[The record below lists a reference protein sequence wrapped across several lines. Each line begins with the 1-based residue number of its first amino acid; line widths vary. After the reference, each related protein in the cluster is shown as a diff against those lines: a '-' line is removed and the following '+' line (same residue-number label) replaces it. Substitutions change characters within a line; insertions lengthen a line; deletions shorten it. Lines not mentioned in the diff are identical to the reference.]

1 MKQVNISQQRKDLDY
16 TDSQK
21 KVLELEKKYM
31 TRLKEIFTGINF
43 NNNMKNC
50 IDLTKNII
58 IQESSM
64 GTWGKTNPI
73 EIAFERMIHF
83 TIYQEFGEEIIGPY
97 PSPITSDIGVILND
111 AILNIDAK
119 SNSFTS
125 NKGDLLQ
132 LQLKNNQLSF
142 KTKPFGGNIWEFKSY
157 QSPYFEDKPNL
168 TFFLN
173 LAYAQNEKGSTKGF
187 DLLDIN
193 QKNKYGIK
201 DMTLVSVPNAEI
213 SKLFDFNLAYG
224 FKSYDS
230 IGDILFNFKEQDE
243 KNIILSDNKMK
254 IDSLIKDKF
263 PELYK
268 EKKDLVL
275 EHELV
280 QMTTP
285 KAVFVTKNNDK
296 YKFKKLGKSNGYT
309 IDFCKVEPSTARIKF
324 DVLENRFDH
333 NKDPWKGFEAFD
345 IR

>member
-1 MKQVNISQQRKDLDY
+1 
-16 TDSQK
+16 
-21 KVLELEKKYM
+21 YM

-83 TIYQEFGEEIIGPY
+83 TIYQEFREEIIGPF

-125 NKGDLLQ
+125 NAGDLLQ
-132 LQLKNNQLSF
+132 LQLNNNQLSF

-173 LAYAQNEKGSTKGF
+173 LAYTQNEKGSTKGF
-187 DLLDIN
+187 DLIDIN

-213 SKLFDFNLAYG
+213 SDLFDFNLAYG
-224 FKSYDS
+224 FKSYNT

-243 KNIILSDNKMK
+243 KNIILSDNKIK

-285 KAVFVTKNNDK
+285 KAVF
-296 YKFKKLGKSNGYT
+296 
-309 IDFCKVEPSTARIKF
+309 
-324 DVLENRFDH
+324 
-333 NKDPWKGFEAFD
+333 
-345 IR
+345 